1 MRLGLEQQIKFVEER
16 RKAAEAALWQLP
28 SVSVAGQ
35 AFLLSAGLNPKAED
49 WVQILVGGLGMFAAV
64 ATGAIVAF
72 QSRRVTIFGRWV
84 RHHVAGP
91 VEADD
96 LNEDLRN
103 FETAST
109 GRSRTGRG
117 STLFAFRCLPGS

>member
-1 MRLGLEQQIKFVEER
+1 
-16 RKAAEAALWQLP
+16 
-28 SVSVAGQ
+28 
-35 AFLLSAGLNPKAED
+35 
-49 WVQILVGGLGMFAAV
+49 MFAAV

-103 FETAST
+103 FGDSVNRPLADWAWLD
-109 GRSRTGRG
+109 
-117 STLFAFRCLPGS
+117 TLRVPLSPWIVILAGFLAADVVVLLKGCNAI